1 MTGTTLK
8 LERGEA
14 FTLQSVC
21 DKQNRR
27 VARPQSQIANHRLRA
42 RLLLTISA
50 LTTLALLLGG
60 CTQTDAASATAFDAE
75 KSLVSLMT
83 DSAAQ
88 LPVGKW
94 EPVGG
99 RPAPGPCR
107 GEDRA
112 RFSWSISAPRGTAP
126 LADAKRIA
134 SYWSGLGMHTR
145 LVEAPI
151 PSVFATGGGVK
162 GLSFVTGPSLYA
174 VHGTS
179 ICADGESAAL
189 EDRPTVAP
197 RTPLPET
204 SPN

>member
-1 MTGTTLK
+1 MK
-8 LERGEA
+8 
-14 FTLQSVC
+14 V
-21 DKQNRR
+21 RR
-27 VARPQSQIANHRLRA
+27 P
-42 RLLLTISA
+42 LLFSA
-50 LTTLALLLGG
+50 LAMLSLLLGSCAEPDVPPG
-60 CTQTDAASATAFDAE
+60 NASEVEET
-75 KSLVSLMT
+75 LVSLMT

-107 GEDRA
+107 GKDRA

-134 SYWSGLGMHTR
+134 SFWSGLGMHTR
-145 LVEAPI
+145 LVEAPV

-179 ICADGESAAL
+179 LCAEGDSADL
-189 EDRPTVAP
+189 EDRPTVPP
-197 RTPLPET
+197 RAPLPEA
-204 SPN
+204 SPK